1 MGPEDEE
8 YEEYEEYEFDS
19 EGNKKWED
27 PGELERINERENEKA
42 WDEAMRWREDES

>member
-1 MGPEDEE
+1 VPD
-8 YEEYEEYEFDS
+8 EEYEEYEFDS